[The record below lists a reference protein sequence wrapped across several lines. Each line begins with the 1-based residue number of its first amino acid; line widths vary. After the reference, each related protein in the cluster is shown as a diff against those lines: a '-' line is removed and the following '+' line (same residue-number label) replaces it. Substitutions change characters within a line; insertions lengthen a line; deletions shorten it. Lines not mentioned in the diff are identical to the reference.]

1 MMSVTILAKTYPGT
15 GRPNSME
22 IVKDGDLER
31 IEYLKEAWGYYVLA
45 TGQPADVD
53 PWDKYTLVDADGFTQ
68 WK

>member
-1 MMSVTILAKTYPGT
+1 MMKTVLVRTYPGT
-15 GRPNSME
+15 GRPDMF
-22 IVKDGDLER
+22 IVVEDGDDEEISRLTNG
-31 IEYLKEAWGYYVLA
+31 YGYYVLA